1 MPVTRHSRTTQYPT
15 LVTNVGL
22 TNIENPGPLLRE
34 LRRVV
39 SGVFLATTIFYPED
53 GGPNA
58 DMIRQ
63 LKLESLLYRRSAI
76 QEFEEAG
83 FSVKVYNSTLARAR
97 PTPPGVIMHEVRPDR
112 LPVTETE
119 LECCTLVAT

>member
-1 MPVTRHSRTTQYPT
+1 M
-15 LVTNVGL
+15 TNVGL

-39 SGVFLATTIFYPED
+39 SVFLATTIFYPEH

-63 LKLESLLYRRSAI
+63 LKLESLLYR
-76 QEFEEAG
+76 
-83 FSVKVYNSTLARAR
+83 
-97 PTPPGVIMHEVRPDR
+97 
-112 LPVTETE
+112 
-119 LECCTLVAT
+119 